1 MEHTALKVIRDEHS
15 ALAAV
20 LRTLPMLLARHRK
33 DGTLPDFH
41 ALRAMLFYIDEFPER
56 LHHAKESRL
65 LFPRL
70 RLRSELARDLL
81 DQLDREHEQGERAI
95 LDLEHALL
103 GFEMM
108 GESRRAAFEQ
118 AADRYV
124 AFYFAHMRVEEEEI
138 LPLAARVL
146 NDDDWAVLD
155 PAFAANLD
163 PLTGHPAQAE
173 YDALFSRILR
183 LVPAPLGLG

>member
-15 ALAAV
+15 ALSAV
-20 LRTLPMLLARHRK
+20 LRTLPMLLAAHRR

-56 LHHAKESRL
+56 LHHAKESML

-70 RLRSELARDLL
+70 RLRSELAREVL
-81 DQLDREHEQGERAI
+81 DRLDREHAQGERAI

-118 AADRYV
+118 AAERYV
-124 AFYFAHMRVEEEEI
+124 AFYLAHMRVEEQEI

-146 NDDDWAVLD
+146 NDDDWAVLN

-163 PLTGHPAQAE
+163 PLTGHPVRAE
-173 YDALFSRILR
+173 YDALFSRIVR